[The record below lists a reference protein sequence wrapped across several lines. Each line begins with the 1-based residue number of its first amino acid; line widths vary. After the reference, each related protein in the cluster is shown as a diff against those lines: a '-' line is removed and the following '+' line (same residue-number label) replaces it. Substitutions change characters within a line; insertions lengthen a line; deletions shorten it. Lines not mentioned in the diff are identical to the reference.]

1 MARCTT
7 TLCIATTL
15 PFINSNYRCKCSIFK
30 ANSMLYL
37 SDSLIQSLHVWCLCS
52 CAVVFIIGGD
62 FFHINLRLP
71 YTYKMGFII
80 VCFLE
85 TKFCSK
91 VQRRGFSFLS
101 SDTVNNT
108 AIMQSTRLRF
118 WCDLTFPWYLRA
130 ALPFSLHTT
139 PPDWLCLWLVSF
151 KYLMLSHLLV
161 HTCLSV
167 SLWMYNLTIIF
178 YLLLF

>member
-7 TLCIATTL
+7 TLCIAITL
-15 PFINSNYRCKCSIFK
+15 PFINSNYRCKCSFFK

-37 SDSLIQSLHVWCLCS
+37 SDSLIQSLQVWCLCS
-52 CAVVFIIGGD
+52 CAIVIIVGGD
-62 FFHINLRLP
+62 FFHFNLRLP

-85 TKFCSK
+85 TKFCPK
-91 VQRRGFSFLS
+91 VQRRDFSFLS

-139 PPDWLCLWLVSF
+139 PH
-151 KYLMLSHLLV
+151 HLAD
-161 HTCLSV
+161 SV
-167 SLWMYNLTIIF
+167 SGWWVSNI
-178 YLLLF
+178 